1 MSLAKNRAKLE
12 GSVSRVIDKEI
23 LFEFVLNH
31 GLILSYHESL
41 RASELEMGLG
51 FYLVPPPNRPQ
62 FSWMEL

>member
-23 LFEFVLNH
+23 LSKFVLNH
-31 GLILSYHESL
+31 GLILSHHESL
-41 RASELEMGLG
+41 RASELEMDLG
-51 FYLVPPPNRPQ
+51 FYFVPLPNRPQ